1 MLYDRLAKIMV
12 AGRINHAW
20 LLTGRPEQ
28 TLEQAVQLAKALLCH
43 DLRADGQPCGE
54 CASCRKLA
62 AGNHPDLQLIVPRG
76 ASVKIDQTRGMQYL
90 ANLESYE
97 GGRRVVIIHQAHTML
112 AAAANSLL
120 KILEEPP
127 EGLFFILTAPLGD
140 SLLETILSR
149 VVWVRLPE
157 DFSAPGSDVYYTDL
171 LPELAREQELRQ
183 LMQAKCRDLFR
194 LLAAPDSGAALLVL
208 AKSFREDKHSVGQK
222 RQISVFLGELLAAVH
237 EQAVGAVLT
246 DAGESA
252 RYELSGR
259 QVFGREGALA
269 AALLVEDAMRDIEGN
284 VNGVLTL
291 SVLFLQLYRLK

>member
-1 MLYDRLAKIMV
+1 MLQ
-12 AGRINHAW
+12 GRINHAW

-43 DLRADGQPCGE
+43 DLRPDGQPCGE

-76 ASVKIDQTRGMQYL
+76 ASVKIDQTRNMQYL

-97 GGRRVVIIHQAHTML
+97 GGRRVVIIHQAHTMM

-127 EGLFFILTAPLGD
+127 AGLFFILTAPLGD

-157 DFSAPGSDVYYTDL
+157 DFAAPGSDVYYTEM
-171 LPELAREQELRQ
+171 LPELAREKELHAAMQE
-183 LMQAKCRDLFR
+183 KCRDLFR
-194 LLAAPDSGAALLVL
+194 LLAAPDSGAKLLVM
-208 AKSFREDKHSVGQK
+208 AKSFREDKHSVGAKWQ
-222 RQISVFLGELLAAVH
+222 SGVFLSELLAAVH
-237 EQAVGAVLT
+237 EQAVGAVLVA
-246 DAGESA
+246 AGEKA
-252 RYELSGR
+252 HYEISGK
-259 QVFGREGALA
+259 QIFSREGALA
-269 AALLVEDAMRDIEGN
+269 AALLVEEAMRDIEGN

-291 SVLFLQLYRLK
+291 SVLFLQLYKQSAFQ